1 MVGAG
6 FERLCVEYAM
16 TEAPTIRKPATR
28 KPARAPKRQ
37 TLAERKAK
45 TRTRIIAAA
54 SALFRDKGYEDTSVA
69 MVAHRAKTGVGTL
82 YGYFPSKDDL
92 LHEVL
97 WSLGQETVAEY
108 GALLNTSK
116 TPLDQMFAVLDLW
129 SKFLLANGP
138 IVRGVFQSGR
148 SAELGGGAGK
158 ALYDMVAGL
167 LQDGMDQGVIRKL
180 PADTTGRM
188 LLSTYLVAVL
198 RIGPWASVEDTAAM
212 RQELE
217 TIARTLLTPD

>member
-1 MVGAG
+1 
-6 FERLCVEYAM
+6 M
-16 TEAPTIRKPATR
+16 TEAATIRTPVTR
-28 KPARAPKRQ
+28 KPTRAPKRQ

-45 TRTRIIAAA
+45 TRTRIISAA
-54 SALFRDKGYEDTSVA
+54 STLFREKGYEDTSVA

-97 WSLGQETVAEY
+97 WVLAQETIAEY
-108 GALLNTSK
+108 GEVLNTSK
-116 TPLDQMFAVLDLW
+116 SPLDQLLAVLDLW
-129 SKFLLANGP
+129 SEFLLANGP

-148 SAELGGGAGK
+148 SHELSGDAGK

-167 LQDGMDQGVIRKL
+167 LQTGMDEGVIRKL

-188 LLSTYLVAVL
+188 LLSTHLIAIL
-198 RIGPWASVEDTAAM
+198 RIGPWGAHEDTAAV
-212 RQELE
+212 RTELE
-217 TIARTLLTPD
+217 TISRALLTPA